1 MEKLPDSHLDV
12 KLIAFDLDDT
22 LLTDAKN
29 ISPDTIS
36 AIRQCARRGIYIV
49 LCSGR
54 VENGIL
60 PFVRVLDIAG
70 TQAGRYIIAINGSH
84 IFDLHTRLP
93 VFEQNLDGNTLKEVF
108 HFVRD
113 FDMGCHVCDSDTVY
127 ADRDTEWTRKDAVL
141 CGIKFECVRDFDL
154 FLEKGHPKMLIPAPP
169 EQVQKVLPL
178 LREKFK
184 GRADFFTSKPFFLE
198 VMPHNCG
205 KGQTILKLAELL
217 KISADQ
223 TMAFGDSFND
233 ETMLKA
239 VHYGVAMKNG
249 AEEIQKIARFVTRK
263 SNNEDGIAD
272 FLREW
277 VI

>member
-1 MEKLPDSHLDV
+1 MEKLPASKLDV
-12 KLIAFDLDDT
+12 QLVAFDLDDT

-29 ISPDTIS
+29 ISPATVD
-36 AIRQCARRGIYIV
+36 AIRECAKKGIYIV

-84 IFDLHTRLP
+84 IFDLHTRLS
-93 VFEQNLDGNTLKEVF
+93 VFEQNLDGQTLKDVF
-108 HFVRD
+108 HFIRD
-113 FDMGCHVCDSDTVY
+113 YDMGCHVCDSDTVY
-127 ADRDTEWTRKDAVL
+127 ADRDTEWTRKDSIL
-141 CGIKFECVRDFDL
+141 CGIKFKKVDDFDF

-169 EQVQKVLPL
+169 EQIQKVLPI

-198 VMPHNCG
+198 VMPYNTG
-205 KGQTILKLAELL
+205 KGQSILKLAQYL
-217 KISADQ
+217 KIPQEQ

-249 AEEIQKIARFVTRK
+249 AQEIKKIARYVTSK
-263 SNNEDGIAD
+263 DNNEDGIAD
-272 FLREW
+272 FLERW
-277 VI
+277 VL